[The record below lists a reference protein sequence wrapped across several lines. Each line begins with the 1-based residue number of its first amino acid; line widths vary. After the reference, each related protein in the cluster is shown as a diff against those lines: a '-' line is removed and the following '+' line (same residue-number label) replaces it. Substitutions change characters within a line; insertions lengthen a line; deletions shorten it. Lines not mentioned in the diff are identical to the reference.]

1 MQESS
6 PRYLR
11 YLLNMEIKVH
21 NLVKRDSK
29 LLHNQGNNIQSLV
42 RHHGLPEL

>member
-6 PRYLR
+6 PR

-29 LLHNQGNNIQSLV
+29 ILHNQGNNIQSKS
-42 RHHGLPEL
+42 G

>member
-29 LLHNQGNNIQSLV
+29 ILHNQGNNIQSKS
-42 RHHGLPEL
+42 G